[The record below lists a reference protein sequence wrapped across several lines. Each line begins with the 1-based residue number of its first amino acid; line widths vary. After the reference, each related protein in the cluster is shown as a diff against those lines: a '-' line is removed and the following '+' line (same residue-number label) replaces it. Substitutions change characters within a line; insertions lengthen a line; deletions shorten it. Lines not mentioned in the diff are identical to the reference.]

1 MASEFTGVSIA
12 SSNVCSG
19 ADQTKHQSSAL
30 LAFVKETTDDRWF
43 PSQRDSNAAN
53 VSIWWRHQ
61 DHQCHEGNIG
71 KEDEFRWIPLTK
83 GQWRGAL
90 IFSLICARTNGWN
103 NQAAGHLKHHLAH
116 YDVTVMRWCSGY
128 SIWKDLNEKW
138 TFCERGEL
146 VVYPLWEMNQPLL
159 TVAWRVTSVSVE
171 NWRYTPDNKQDNTSN
186 ISASCRT
193 VLRTPSSLKIIS
205 LIFHPSEMLRH
216 ICRIPTGGRGS
227 SDFLH

>member
-1 MASEFTGVSIA
+1 MSWG
-12 SSNVCSG
+12 
-19 ADQTKHQSSAL
+19 KHWQ
-30 LAFVKETTDDRWF
+30 
-43 PSQRDSNAAN
+43 
-53 VSIWWRHQ
+53 
-61 DHQCHEGNIG
+61 GG
-71 KEDEFRWIPLTK
+71 WIPVNSSHKRPVT
-83 GQWRGAL
+83 RSFD
-90 IFSLICARTNGWN
+90 IFFDLRPNKRLKQLSH
-103 NQAAGHLKHHLAH
+103 GHLKHHRAH
-116 YDVTVMRWCSGY
+116 YDVTVIRWCSGY

-146 VVYPLWEMNQPLL
+146 IVYPLWEMNQPLL

-171 NWRYTPDNKQDNTSN
+171 IWRYTPDNKQDNTSN

-193 VLRTPSSLKIIS
+193 ALRTSSSLKIIS